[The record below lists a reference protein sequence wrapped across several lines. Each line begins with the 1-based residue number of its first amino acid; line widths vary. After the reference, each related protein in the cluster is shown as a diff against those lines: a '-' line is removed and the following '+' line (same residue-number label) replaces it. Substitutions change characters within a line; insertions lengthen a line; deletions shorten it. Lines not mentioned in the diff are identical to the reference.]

1 MRKELFEKEFLPEE
15 KELLVLIQHDMNG
28 AVKAGDYLRPSATFL
43 GSVDVTTGE
52 FSGEKGRLEWM
63 FKRSILR
70 PDYGF
75 DLKGMTIYQVRVRKC
90 IEKELAPYMLREM
103 NNRYLLLKV
112 VKKNVHHE
120 ALEKIREAY
129 MKPVAVDNEI
139 GHFALNRDYGWFE
152 SEIDWLGD
160 KCDVLL
166 ETDSDGADTADKAM
180 AALKTLVSDLMEWD
194 EKIRRFAAD
203 ELVEL
208 ANDWQDADDIESL
221 TCLYPDLPV
230 GVNMENVKEEDCKV
244 KFHAKGDMII
254 NEKTLALEQRY
265 ESTAPYVHSLL
276 RKKQLYSE
284 EKIAEIAAMMEISPQ
299 QFKYDLF
306 GNPRVQAKGKEPL
319 TKMKYDLIGW

>member
-208 ANDWQDADDIESL
+208 ANDWQDAD
-221 TCLYPDLPV
+221 
-230 GVNMENVKEEDCKV
+230 EEADEGTGRITSEEFGRRIGICSIKMD
-244 KFHAKGDMII
+244 ADGDMEVMFDDDDMFYGHCVVVYANISG
-254 NEKTLALEQRY
+254 EF
-265 ESTAPYVHSLL
+265 ESA
-276 RKKQLYSE
+276 Q
-284 EKIAEIAAMMEISPQ
+284 ME
-299 QFKYDLF
+299 
-306 GNPRVQAKGKEPL
+306 G
-319 TKMKYDLIGW
+319 